1 MPPLLILKNFK
12 FKPIFLLAT
21 NVETIDIEIFDPK
34 PLTIAF
40 TLEPFV
46 VAFTLEPFIATSTSK
61 SFIVAFALKLVSKLV
76 SQVCHISTTKKK
88 TQDYE
93 GIKQF
98 QDRWVAHLPLAKS
111 ILDDIGNE
119 HQVQC
124 AICSIVEGKE
134 KLLVFKLDSLF
145 MHASRQ
151 KAKVPSRGVEVGSFY
166 FYHKC

>member
-1 MPPLLILKNFK
+1 MPPLVILKNFK
-12 FKPIFLLAT
+12 FEPIFLLAT
-21 NVETIDIEIFDPK
+21 NVETIDIKIFDPK

-46 VAFTLEPFIATSTSK
+46 ATSTSK
-61 SFIVAFALKLVSKLV
+61 SFIVTFALKLVSKLV

-124 AICSIVEGKE
+124 AICSKIEGKE
-134 KLLVFKLDSLF
+134 KLLVLKLDSLF